1 MALDLMRRQ
10 KKLLMGLLLAPLIL
24 GLVAYLIPGL
34 PGGVWGTGV
43 DGAPLATVGKVDI
56 PAATFKSQ
64 YQRFLQNNRL
74 PYDRQFLKTL
84 QIDQQ
89 ILKQLIDKELI
100 SAEANRLGIDATA
113 NEIQQKVL
121 SLPYFVENGNF
132 LFNRYEAI
140 LRQSRMTVQ
149 EFEDGIRTDIIR
161 EKLRNLITDAV
172 LVTDKEVE
180 ADYRD
185 RNEKAKVSYVSFE
198 PGPFANSVAVNETD
212 LKSYYEKN
220 KESYRIPEQRKVKY
234 LLADTTR
241 LRETVQVSDSE
252 LRNYY
257 QQNLSNYQL
266 PEMVRAAHILF
277 KTEGKSPEEVE
288 KIRAKATQVLLQAKK
303 GEDFAGLARKYSED
317 STAANGGDLGFFRK
331 GQMVPPFENAA
342 FSLGVDAISDLVT
355 TTFGFHIIKALQK
368 QPAHTQKFEEVVA
381 LIKPSLQQRKAEQAA
396 QEVADKAFS
405 RLKNN
410 QSFEQSAKE
419 LGLSIQETPLFSQG
433 ASIPGIGN
441 SPELS
446 SKVFGLKTKEL
457 GSPVRV
463 PSGVVVPQVVE
474 VQAPRLPAMAEVRA
488 KLEQDYRT
496 LKAADVAK
504 ATAQEFASQ
513 LKSGANLEKLAK
525 TNGVSVKTSEDFTR
539 NGTIADLGASA
550 PIESF
555 AFSAKVG
562 EISQPV
568 QIGQK
573 YIVLQL
579 NAKTPINPQDF
590 AKAKEGLR
598 GSLLGQRKEQV
609 FQAYLDGIRN
619 GMQKAG
625 KIRVNDALLAE
636 ISRRF

>member
-1 MALDLMRRQ
+1 MALDLMRRE

-43 DGAPLATVGKVDI
+43 DNAPLARVGKVDI
-56 PAATFKSQ
+56 PAATFKTQ
-64 YQRFLQNNRL
+64 YQRFLRNNRL

-100 SAEANRLGIDATA
+100 SSEAKRLGIDATA

-140 LRQSRMTVQ
+140 LRQNGMNVQ
-149 EFEDGIRTDIIR
+149 EFEDGIRTDIMR

-180 ADYRD
+180 ADYRS
-185 RNEKAKVSYVSFE
+185 RNEKAKISYVSFE
-198 PGPFANSVAVNETD
+198 PGPFTNSVTLNETD
-212 LKSYYEKN
+212 LKTYYENN
-220 KESYRIPEQRKVKY
+220 KERYRVPEQRKLKY
-234 LLADTTR
+234 LLADAAK
-241 LRETVQVSDSE
+241 LRGTVQVSDIE
-252 LRNYY
+252 LQNYY

-288 KIRAKATQVLLQAKK
+288 KIKAKATQVLLEAKK
-303 GEDFAGLARKYSED
+303 GEDFSALARKYSED
-317 STAANGGDLGFFRK
+317 TSAANGGDLGFFRK
-331 GQMVPPFENAA
+331 GQMVPPFENTA

-355 TTFGFHIIKALQK
+355 TTFGFHIIKVLQR
-368 QPAHTQKFEEVVA
+368 QPAHTQKFEEVVS
-381 LIKPSLQQRKAEQAA
+381 LIKPSLQQRKSEQAA
-396 QEVADKAFS
+396 QELADKAFS

-410 QSFEQSAKE
+410 QTFEQVSKE
-419 LGLSIQETPLFSQG
+419 LGLSIQETALFSQG

-446 SKVFGLKTKEL
+446 SKVFGLRLKEFA
-457 GSPVRV
+457 SPVRV
-463 PSGVVVPQVVE
+463 PSGFVVPQVVD
-474 VQAPRLPAMAEVRA
+474 VQAPRLPRMAEVRT
-488 KLEQDYRT
+488 KLEQDYKAF
-496 LKAADVAK
+496 KAADVARAK
-504 ATAQEFASQ
+504 AQEFASQ
-513 LKSGANLEKLAK
+513 VKSGADFEKLAK
-525 TNGVSVKTSEDFTR
+525 TNGVSVKTSEDFSR
-539 NGTIADLGASA
+539 NGTIADLGPSA
-550 PIESF
+550 PVESF
-555 AFSAKVG
+555 AFSASVG
-562 EISQPV
+562 EASQPV
-568 QIGQK
+568 QVGQK
-573 YIVLQL
+573 YVVLQL
-579 NAKTPINPQDF
+579 KAKTPIDPQEF
-590 AKAKEGLR
+590 SKAKEGLR
-598 GSLLGQRKEQV
+598 ESLLNQRKEQV
-609 FQAYLDGIRN
+609 FQAYLEGIRG

-625 KIRVNDALLAE
+625 KIKINDALLAE